1 MMNLYE
7 IKQEFEKAIEEC
19 VDMETGE
26 IINPTRLDELNMVL
40 TDKRENVALYIK
52 NLSAEAKA
60 IDEEAKNLTNRKRVL
75 NNKVEGLKKYL
86 ADNLEGHKFET
97 AKVVVSFRK
106 SEQLEINSIEHIP
119 TEYLISQEPKI
130 DKVALKKSIKQGA
143 VINGVQ
149 IITKQNIQIK

>member
-1 MMNLYE
+1 MNLYE

-19 VDMETGE
+19 VDIETGE

>member
-1 MMNLYE
+1 MNLYE

-26 IINPTRLDELNMVL
+26 IINPARLDELNMVL

-52 NLSAEAKA
+52 NISAEVKA

-106 SEQLEINSIEHIP
+106 SEQLEINSTEHIP
-119 TEYLISQEPKI
+119 AEYLISQEPKI

>member
-1 MMNLYE
+1 MNLYE
-7 IKQEFEKAIEEC
+7 IKQEFDKAIEEC

>member
-1 MMNLYE
+1 MNLYE

-26 IINPTRLDELNMVL
+26 IINPARLDELNMVL

-52 NLSAEAKA
+52 NLSAEVKA

-75 NNKVEGLKKYL
+75 NNKVERLKKYL

-106 SEQLEINSIEHIP
+106 SEQLEINSTEHIP
-119 TEYLISQEPKI
+119 AEYLISQEPKI
-130 DKVALKKSIKQGA
+130 DKVALKNSIKQGIE
-143 VINGVQ
+143 INGVQ

>member
-1 MMNLYE
+1 MNLYE

-26 IINPTRLDELNMVL
+26 IINPARLDELNMVL

-106 SEQLEINSIEHIP
+106 SEQLEINSTEHIP
-119 TEYLISQEPKI
+119 AEYLISQEPKI
-130 DKVALKKSIKQGA
+130 DKVALKNSIKQGIE
-143 VINGVQ
+143 INGVQ

>member
-1 MMNLYE
+1 MNLYE

-40 TDKRENVALYIK
+40 TDNRENVALYIK

>member
-1 MMNLYE
+1 MNLYE

-106 SEQLEINSIEHIP
+106 SEQLEIKSTEHIP
-119 TEYLISQEPKI
+119 AEYLISQEPKI

-143 VINGVQ
+143 VINGVKV
-149 IITKQNIQIK
+149 ITKQNIQIK

>member
-1 MMNLYE
+1 MNLYE

-119 TEYLISQEPKI
+119 PEYLISQEPKI

>member
-1 MMNLYE
+1 MNLYE

-26 IINPTRLDELNMVL
+26 IINPARLDELNMVL

-52 NLSAEAKA
+52 NLSAEVKA

-106 SEQLEINSIEHIP
+106 SEQLEINSTEHIP

>member
-1 MMNLYE
+1 MNLYE

-60 IDEEAKNLTNRKRVL
+60 IDEEAKNLTKRKRVL

>member
-1 MMNLYE
+1 MNLYE

-40 TDKRENVALYIK
+40 ADKRENVALYIK

>member
-1 MMNLYE
+1 MNLYE

-40 TDKRENVALYIK
+40 TDKQENVALYIK

>member
-1 MMNLYE
+1 MNLYE

-119 TEYLISQEPKI
+119 TESLISQEPKI

>member
-1 MMNLYE
+1 MNLYE
-7 IKQEFEKAIEEC
+7 IKQELEKAIEEC

>member
-1 MMNLYE
+1 MNLYE

-130 DKVALKKSIKQGA
+130 DKVALKKSIKQGS

>member
-1 MMNLYE
+1 MNLYE

-119 TEYLISQEPKI
+119 AEYLISQEPKI
-130 DKVALKKSIKQGA
+130 DKVALKNSIKQGA

>member
-1 MMNLYE
+1 MNLYE

-26 IINPTRLDELNMVL
+26 IINPARLDELNMVL

-130 DKVALKKSIKQGA
+130 DKVALKNSIKQGA

>member
-1 MMNLYE
+1 MNLYE

-97 AKVVVSFRK
+97 AKVVVSFRR

>member
-1 MMNLYE
+1 MNLYE

-40 TDKRENVALYIK
+40 TDKQENVALYIK
-52 NLSAEAKA
+52 NLSAEVKA

-106 SEQLEINSIEHIP
+106 SEQLEINSTEHIP

>member
-1 MMNLYE
+1 MTDE
-7 IKQEFEKAIEEC
+7 EFEKAIEEC

>member
-1 MMNLYE
+1 MNLYE

-26 IINPTRLDELNMVL
+26 IINPARLDELNMVL

-52 NLSAEAKA
+52 NISAEVKA

>member
-1 MMNLYE
+1 MNLYE
-7 IKQEFEKAIEEC
+7 IKQELEKAIEEC

-106 SEQLEINSIEHIP
+106 SEQLEINSTEHIP
-119 TEYLISQEPKI
+119 AEYLISQEPKI

>member
-1 MMNLYE
+1 MNLYE

-97 AKVVVSFRK
+97 AKVVRSNV
-106 SEQLEINSIEHIP
+106 L
-119 TEYLISQEPKI
+119 
-130 DKVALKKSIKQGA
+130 
-143 VINGVQ
+143 
-149 IITKQNIQIK
+149 

>member
-1 MMNLYE
+1 MNLYE
-7 IKQEFEKAIEEC
+7 IKQDFEKAIEEC

-75 NNKVEGLKKYL
+75 NNKIEGLKKYL

-106 SEQLEINSIEHIP
+106 SEQLEINSTEHIP
-119 TEYLISQEPKI
+119 AEYLISQEPKI

-149 IITKQNIQIK
+149 VITKQNIQIK

>member
-1 MMNLYE
+1 MNLYE

-75 NNKVEGLKKYL
+75 NNKVEGLKRYL

-106 SEQLEINSIEHIP
+106 SEQLEINSTEHIP

-130 DKVALKKSIKQGA
+130 DKVALKNSIKQGA

>member
-1 MMNLYE
+1 MNLYE
-7 IKQEFEKAIEEC
+7 IKQELEKAIEEC

-26 IINPTRLDELNMVL
+26 IINPARLDELNMVL

-106 SEQLEINSIEHIP
+106 SEQLEINSTEHIP
-119 TEYLISQEPKI
+119 AEYLISQEPKI
-130 DKVALKKSIKQGA
+130 DKVALKNSIKQGA

>member
-1 MMNLYE
+1 MNLYE

-130 DKVALKKSIKQGA
+130 DKEALKKSIKQGA

>member
-1 MMNLYE
+1 MNLYE

-26 IINPTRLDELNMVL
+26 IINPARLDELNMVL

-52 NLSAEAKA
+52 NLSAEVKA
-60 IDEEAKNLTNRKRVL
+60 IDEEAKILTNRKRVL

-106 SEQLEINSIEHIP
+106 SEQLEINSTEHIP
-119 TEYLISQEPKI
+119 AEYLISQEPKI
-130 DKVALKKSIKQGA
+130 DKVALKNSIKQGIE
-143 VINGVQ
+143 INGVQ

>member
-1 MMNLYE
+1 MNLYE

-60 IDEEAKNLTNRKRVL
+60 IDEEAKNLINRKRVL

>member
-1 MMNLYE
+1 MNLYE

-149 IITKQNIQIK
+149 IIIKQNIQIK

>member
-1 MMNLYE
+1 MNLYE

-40 TDKRENVALYIK
+40 ADKRENVALYIK

-130 DKVALKKSIKQGA
+130 DKVALKKSIKQGS

>member
-1 MMNLYE
+1 MNLYE

-26 IINPTRLDELNMVL
+26 IINPARLDELNMVL

-52 NLSAEAKA
+52 NISAEAKA

-106 SEQLEINSIEHIP
+106 SEQLEINSTEHIP
-119 TEYLISQEPKI
+119 AEYLISQEPKI
-130 DKVALKKSIKQGA
+130 DKVALKNSIKQGA

-149 IITKQNIQIK
+149 VITKQNIQIK

>member
-1 MMNLYE
+1 MNLYE

-60 IDEEAKNLTNRKRVL
+60 IDEKAKNLTNRKRVL

>member
-1 MMNLYE
+1 MNLYE

-149 IITKQNIQIK
+149 IITKQNIQMK

>member
-1 MMNLYE
+1 MNLYE

-26 IINPTRLDELNMVL
+26 IINPARLDELNMVL

-52 NLSAEAKA
+52 NLSAEVKA

-106 SEQLEINSIEHIP
+106 SEQLEINSTEHIP
-119 TEYLISQEPKI
+119 AEYLISQEPKI
-130 DKVALKKSIKQGA
+130 DKVTLKNSIKQGIE
-143 VINGVQ
+143 INGVQ

>member
-1 MMNLYE
+1 MNLYE
-7 IKQEFEKAIEEC
+7 LKQEFENAIEKC
-19 VDMETGE
+19 VDLETGE
-26 IINPTRLDELNMVL
+26 IVNPVYLDELTFAINE
-40 TDKRENVALYIK
+40 KRENVELYIK
-52 NLSAEAKA
+52 NKIAEIKA
-60 IDEEAKNLTNRKRVL
+60 IDEETKNLTNRKRVL

-106 SEQLEINSIEHIP
+106 SEQLEINSIKHIP

-130 DKVALKKSIKQGA
+130 DKVALKNSIKQGA

-149 IITKQNIQIK
+149 VITKQNIQIK

>member
-1 MMNLYE
+1 MNLYE

-52 NLSAEAKA
+52 NLSAEVKA

-119 TEYLISQEPKI
+119 AEYLISQEPKI
-130 DKVALKKSIKQGA
+130 DKVALKKSIKQGIE
-143 VINGVQ
+143 INGVQ

>member
-1 MMNLYE
+1 MNLYE

-130 DKVALKKSIKQGA
+130 DKVALKKSIKQGV